1 MKLTP
6 IDNDALAR
14 AIAWCETYQRSK
26 SIVLVKHPLPRV
38 GSPAWFDAARHCASF
53 AQRMTLRLKPWDC
66 WPCETADKVSTP
78 PRYAQ
83 RPQEVELRQ
92 RMIRLG
98 ISIFEPDPL
107 RALAEAE
114 AARPSPAA

>member
-6 IDNDALAR
+6 IDHDALAR
-14 AIAWCETYQRSK
+14 AIAWCETYQRSN
-26 SIVLVKHPLPRV
+26 SIILVKNPLPRV
-38 GSPAWFDAARHCASF
+38 GSPAWFEAARYCASF

-66 WPCETADKVSTP
+66 WPCETADKVSNP

>member
-6 IDNDALAR
+6 IDHDALTR

-38 GSPAWFDAARHCASF
+38 GSPAWFEAARYCASF

-66 WPCETADKVSTP
+66 WPCATADKVSDP
-78 PRYAQ
+78 PRYAH
-83 RPQEVELRQ
+83 RPHEVELRQ

-98 ISIFEPDPL
+98 VSIFEADPL